1 MKELFG
7 KFVLPINLSQFKQF
21 NNTLFTT
28 IRFTT
33 KQQAITS
40 QNIEGQL

>member
-21 NNTLFTT
+21 NSTLFT